1 MVLDIRSAF
10 RQEIR
15 WFERSF
21 TKKDIFRTRNYGG
34 IKDGL
39 YLNLN
44 KTFITVSFLFD
55 FLIYQWKKWK
65 AAPKKK
71 VVRKIQW

>member
-34 IKDGL
+34 IKD
-39 YLNLN
+39 
-44 KTFITVSFLFD
+44 
-55 FLIYQWKKWK
+55 
-65 AAPKKK
+65 
-71 VVRKIQW
+71 

>member
-1 MVLDIRSAF
+1 M
-10 RQEIR
+10 
-15 WFERSF
+15 
-21 TKKDIFRTRNYGG
+21 
-34 IKDGL
+34 

-65 AAPKKK
+65 AEKK
-71 VVRKIQW
+71 VVRI